1 MQLDKEYREFVYD
14 KIKDKI
20 DDSFKE
26 WSNKALD
33 WEFHPVRQDNSLV
46 AVVSVLGNEVHV
58 NIDQAYKGRW
68 LTKGV
73 IKKILGDIISKYGS
87 VITCVGI
94 DNEVGKKFLARLG
107 FKPSFIDND
116 AGTIDYIL
124 EEPTNSNSRVNAVP
138 KIDISGLKKI
148 DFELV
153 KLKGDLVQKLFA
165 IEDRLKLEDQAEI
178 PIRHFFAGG
187 LYAREM
193 DAPKDTLIIGKMHKY
208 KQINV
213 ISKGD
218 ISVLTENGWK
228 RLKAPFTFESP
239 AGVKRA
245 GYTHE
250 DTIWTTFVATE
261 ETDIETIDEALT
273 IGSYKQYIEVK
284 ETLLI
289 GDK

>member
-14 KIKDKI
+14 KIKDEV
-20 DDSFKE
+20 DYTFEE
-26 WSNKALD
+26 WSGHTNHWK
-33 WEFHPVRQDNSLV
+33 FHPVKQNEDLV

-124 EEPTNSNSRVNAVP
+124 EEPTNSNSRVKAVP

-165 IEDRLKLEDQAEI
+165 IEDRLKLENQAEI